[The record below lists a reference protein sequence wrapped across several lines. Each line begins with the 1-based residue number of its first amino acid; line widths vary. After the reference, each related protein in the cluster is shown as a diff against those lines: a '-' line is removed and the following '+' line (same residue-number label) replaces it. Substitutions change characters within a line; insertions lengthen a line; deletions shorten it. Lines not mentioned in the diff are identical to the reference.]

1 MTSLIT
7 ETVAARL
14 DLVGATARGQD
25 LYAGAGTD
33 FYDRLVG
40 PDRAEVREVLALA
53 RAVPGPVLDLAA
65 GSGRLTVPLV
75 RSGHHV
81 TAVDLSAD
89 MLARLRGA
97 VPHGA
102 TVECVVAD
110 MRDLAL
116 DGRYGLVIL
125 GATSIT
131 VLDREGRARLYAGVR
146 RHLDSTGVF
155 ALTVAGRASA
165 DRLAVT
171 ADREIVVPG
180 SAGDEPYLFAQ
191 QIEDD
196 GAVRVVNWVRLAD
209 IAPGAEVP
217 VLTSRL
223 HVLSPEILADELVA
237 AGFTAPRI
245 SPVRTPVPGE
255 ILLLTTSLSGDR
267 GGAR

>member
-14 DLVGATARGQD
+14 DLAGATARAQD

-40 PDRAEVREVLALA
+40 PDRVEIREVLGLA
-53 RAVPGPVLDLAA
+53 HTAPGPVLDLAA
-65 GSGRLTVPLV
+65 GSGRLTIPLA
-75 RSGHHV
+75 RSGHRV

-116 DGRYGLVIL
+116 GGHFGLVVL

-131 VLDREGRARLYAGVR
+131 LLDREDRARLYAGVR
-146 RHLDSTGVF
+146 RHLASAGVF
-155 ALTVAGRASA
+155 ALTIADGVSA
-165 DRLAVT
+165 DSLAIPT
-171 ADREIVVPG
+171 DREITVPG

-196 GAVRVVNWVRLAD
+196 GAARLVNWVRLAD
-209 IAPGAEVP
+209 IAPRAEVP

-223 HVLSPEILADELVA
+223 HVLTPEVLAGELVA
-237 AGFTAPRI
+237 AGFTAPER
-245 SPVRTPVPGE
+245 SPVRTPAGVE
-255 ILLLTTSLSGDR
+255 ILLLTTSRAGDGR
-267 GGAR
+267 GRR

>member
-14 DLVGATARGQD
+14 DLVGATARAQD

-40 PDRAEVREVLALA
+40 PDRAEIREVLGLA
-53 RAVPGPVLDLAA
+53 HTAPGPVLDLAA
-65 GSGRLTVPLV
+65 GSGRLTIPLA
-75 RSGHHV
+75 RSGHRV

-116 DGRYGLVIL
+116 GGHFGLVVL

-131 VLDREGRARLYAGVR
+131 LLDREDRARLYAGVR
-146 RHLDSTGVF
+146 RHLASAGVF
-155 ALTVAGRASA
+155 ALTIADGVSA
-165 DRLAVT
+165 DTLAIPT
-171 ADREIVVPG
+171 DREITVPG

-196 GAVRVVNWVRLAD
+196 GAARLVNWVRLAD
-209 IAPGAEVP
+209 IAPRAEVP

-223 HVLSPEILADELVA
+223 HVLTPEVLAGELVA
-237 AGFTAPRI
+237 AGFTAPER
-245 SPVRTPVPGE
+245 SPVRTPAGVE
-255 ILLLTTSLSGDR
+255 ILLLTTSRAGDGR
-267 GGAR
+267 GRR

>member
-14 DLVGATARGQD
+14 DLVGATAREQD

-40 PDRAEVREVLALA
+40 PDRAEIREVLALA

-65 GSGRLTVPLV
+65 GSGRLTIPLA
-75 RSGHHV
+75 RSGHRV

-89 MLARLRGA
+89 MLGRLRGA
-97 VPHGA
+97 VPHEA

-110 MRDLAL
+110 MRDLVLA
-116 DGRYGLVIL
+116 GRFGLVVL

-131 VLDREGRARLYAGVR
+131 LLDREGRSRLYAGVR
-146 RHLDSTGVF
+146 RHLTATGVF
-155 ALTVAGRASA
+155 ALTVADGASA
-165 DRLAVT
+165 DSLGVATV
-171 ADREIVVPG
+171 REITVPG
-180 SAGDEPYLFAQ
+180 GAGEEPYLFAQ

-209 IAPGAEVP
+209 IVPRAEVP

-223 HVLSPEILADELVA
+223 HVLSPEVLAGELVA
-237 AGFTAPRI
+237 AGFTAPER
-245 SPVRTPVPGE
+245 SPVRTPAGVE
-255 ILLLTTSLSGDR
+255 ILLLTTSRVGDGR
-267 GGAR
+267 GGR

>member
-14 DLVGATARGQD
+14 DLVGATARAQD
-25 LYAGAGTD
+25 LYVGAGTD

-40 PDRAEVREVLALA
+40 PDRVEIREVLALA
-53 RAVPGPVLDLAA
+53 RTVPGPVLDLAA
-65 GSGRLTVPLV
+65 GSGRLTIPLA
-75 RSGHHV
+75 RSGHRV

-102 TVECVVAD
+102 TVECVMAD

-116 DGRYGLVIL
+116 GEHFGLVVL

-131 VLDREGRARLYAGVR
+131 LLDREGRARLYAGVR
-146 RHLDSTGVF
+146 RHLASAGVF
-155 ALTVAGRASA
+155 ALTIADGASA
-165 DRLAVT
+165 DSLAVAT
-171 ADREIVVPG
+171 DREIMVPG
-180 SAGDEPYLFAQ
+180 NAGDEPYLFAQ

-196 GAVRVVNWVRLAD
+196 GAVRVVNWLRLAD
-209 IAPGAEVP
+209 IAPRAEVP

-223 HVLSPEILADELVA
+223 HVLNPGLLSEELVA
-237 AGFTAPRI
+237 AGFLAPEM
-245 SPVRTPVPGE
+245 SPVRTPVGMQL
-255 ILLLTTSLSGDR
+255 LLLTTRHVGAGR
-267 GGAR
+267 GGR

>member
-14 DLVGATARGQD
+14 DLVGATARAQD
-25 LYAGAGTD
+25 LYAGTGTD

-40 PDRAEVREVLALA
+40 PDRAEIREVLALA

-65 GSGRLTVPLV
+65 GSGRLTIPLA
-75 RSGHHV
+75 RSGHRV

-89 MLARLRGA
+89 MLARLRRA
-97 VPHGA
+97 VPHEA

-116 DGRYGLVIL
+116 AGRFGLVVL

-131 VLDREGRARLYAGVR
+131 LLDRADRARLYAGVR
-146 RHLDSTGVF
+146 RQLASGGVF
-155 ALTVAGRASA
+155 ALTIADGASA
-165 DRLAVT
+165 DTLAIPT
-171 ADREIVVPG
+171 DREITVPG

-196 GAVRVVNWVRLAD
+196 GAVRLVNWVRLAD
-209 IAPGAEVP
+209 IAPRAEVP

-223 HVLSPEILADELVA
+223 HVLNPRLLANELIE
-237 AGFTAPRI
+237 AGFAVPET
-245 SPVRTPVPGE
+245 SPVRTPVGVE
-255 ILLLTTSLSGDR
+255 ILLLTTTRAEDGR
-267 GGAR
+267 VGR